1 MPGVWDTW
9 KGWILMDAMI
19 WIIVGLT
26 ILLVLIVAYMI
37 GKL

>member
-1 MPGVWDTW
+1 
-9 KGWILMDAMI
+9 MDAMI

>member
-1 MPGVWDTW
+1 MPGVWNAG

-19 WIIVGLT
+19 WIFVGLT

>member
-1 MPGVWDTW
+1 
-9 KGWILMDAMI
+9 MDAMI
-19 WIIVGLT
+19 WILVGLT